1 MDNPLRKEITSHI
14 EASGELAC
22 WIVPYLYHAA
32 YQTVKE
38 MEREGLLIIEVG
50 KRGEPVYVFASALGI
65 ATALAAPTPPPADAP
80 TASDTTG
87 LLTPAFIK
95 MLNAISE
102 AEANNRPVTKDEVS
116 ADEQPIIDGLRNVGY
131 IRAEREDNFVTYFIT
146 DRGREK
152 WSSLRK
158 PAAPTPAAAAAQ
170 AAPSEKPKAG
180 AFTHGDKVWYRSQGG
195 WGGGETHRA
204 VGIVKSVTAKRA
216 VIILYDTRSRKAIE
230 KQVALTSLTYRP
242 TDYALDATLAAA
254 LEGRAK

>member
-22 WIVPYLYHAA
+22 WIAPYLYHAA
-32 YQTVKE
+32 YQTVKD
-38 MEREGLLIIEVG
+38 MERDGVIVVEVG
-50 KRGEPVYVFASALGI
+50 KRGEPVYVF
-65 ATALAAPTPPPADAP
+65 APTPPPADAP

-170 AAPSEKPKAG
+170 AAPSEKPKA
-180 AFTHGDKVWYRSQGG
+180 AKL
-195 WGGGETHRA
+195 
-204 VGIVKSVTAKRA
+204 TAKQRDALEKAASKNGVWNNNKDNRWFRQSASMAPLVVLRA
-216 VIILYDTRSRKAIE
+216 LE
-230 KQVALTSLTYRP
+230 KMGYVQPINAGHTPWTVQFVATEAGRA
-242 TDYALDATLAAA
+242 ALD
-254 LEGRAK
+254 GAK